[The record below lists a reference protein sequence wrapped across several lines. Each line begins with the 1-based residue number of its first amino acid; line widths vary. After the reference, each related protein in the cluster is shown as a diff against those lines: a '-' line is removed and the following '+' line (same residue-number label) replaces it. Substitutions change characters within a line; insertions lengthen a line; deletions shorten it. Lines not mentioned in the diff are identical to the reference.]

1 MNATISMDG
10 LWSIVDSL
18 SIKNK
23 KWLAERL
30 TQSLSSN
37 KVSKEDEILSGI
49 SRSIK
54 EARNG
59 KTLPLDSIWEQL

>member
-10 LWSIVDSL
+10 LWTIVDSL

-37 KVSKEDEILSGI
+37 KVSKEDEILSGM